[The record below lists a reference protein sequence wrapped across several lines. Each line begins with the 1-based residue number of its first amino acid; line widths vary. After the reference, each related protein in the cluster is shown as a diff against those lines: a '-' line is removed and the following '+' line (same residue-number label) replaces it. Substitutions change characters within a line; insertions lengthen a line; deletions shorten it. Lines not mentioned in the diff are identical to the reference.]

1 MKRRQRGIRRT
12 LATLLTLALC
22 LGLLPGTVLAAN
34 DETQGAEEEAMTL
47 SADDVGE
54 SDAEAEDESTPEE
67 ETSTVEEN
75 SETEDTG
82 SEDEIKE
89 LAVSEEP
96 EEADDEDEELDE
108 NEPKTLAAGDPIY
121 LNGADGDD
129 SNDGATADT
138 AVATFDKAKEL
149 AASNSTSTI
158 YVCGTVTYSSGE
170 STIDGSV
177 DGGDNLTLYRY
188 EEDLSDV
195 LILVEDGTLTLS
207 NITIDDQQIAETEPM
222 VKVDGADAVLNIT
235 DGTVIQN
242 ANENGSTQTVAD
254 HAAVCVRNGT
264 LNMSGGLITNNTG
277 KGDGGGVSLIT
288 AVNSNDVAV
297 MNMSGG
303 TVSYNSATY
312 GGGIDL
318 YGNSTLNMT
327 GGTVT
332 HNTATYEGGG
342 IMVEQ
347 YATAIISGGY
357 ITYNTQTYRLGW
369 GGGGIY
375 VAENQSDSATAGQLY
390 LYNVEIAYNSP
401 LDDYDDA
408 YTDRRASVACCQ
420 SGELF
425 VHLTEGEVFH
435 DNYDANTVTV
445 YRDSGSAIF
454 DLSPVMLGGYPY
466 HWTDENG
473 DELPLNELIDSHD
486 GWFMARTAV
495 STEDGT
501 VSGLDRCTTH
511 ICYNQAYGVGSA
523 IATNGNVQIGLD
535 DGDVSIAIEKH
546 WTDVDQ
552 MEGVTLPD
560 EVNVV
565 VYSVDSEGNKTFVG
579 YETLTAEEGW
589 KKTIEN
595 LPKYDSDGSE
605 FEYIVEE
612 SEESIHGW
620 FSMVT
625 GGKTESSGDDYY
637 NDEDKT
643 AKYEF
648 TVTNTPIE
656 LLNLEKTVEGTTDT
670 DEFEFKITL
679 YEPGDT
685 DDEGNLNYYPY
696 KGDVSVAYTI
706 DGQTTV
712 DTLTFDEGEAY
723 VTIPAAGSASLE
735 IGDGMQ
741 WWIEEITEGADST
754 SYTIDDGEFE
764 EGTSAEGMVGS
775 ANMTV
780 SFTNIYDED
789 KPKDGNPDNSN
800 PDKDKPRNGIPDNG
814 NPNGGGTHGGTG
826 APKTG
831 DTNNI
836 ALWLLLL
843 AASAVTC
850 GSGVYMKRHKNKAK

>member
-34 DETQGAEEEAMTL
+34 DETPGIEEEIVTL
-47 SADDVGE
+47 SADDVDE
-54 SDAEAEDESTPEE
+54 KDAEVDTQEITKEES
-67 ETSTVEEN
+67 VANMEN
-75 SETEDTG
+75 PETEDAD
-82 SEDEIKE
+82 SENEIKE
-89 LAVSEEP
+89 LAASEDP
-96 EEADDEDEELDE
+96 EEADDKEDEPDE
-108 NEPKTLAAGDPIY
+108 NEPKTLAAGDPVY
-121 LNGADGDD
+121 LNGEDGDD
-129 SNDGATADT
+129 NNDGATVDT
-138 AVATFDKAKEL
+138 PVATFEKAKEL
-149 AASNSTSTI
+149 AIENSTNTI
-158 YVCGTVTYSSGE
+158 YVCGTVTYSSGDN
-170 STIDGSV
+170 TIDGGV
-177 DGGDNLTLYRY
+177 DGGDNLTLLRY
-188 EEDLSDV
+188 EEDTSDV
-195 LILVEDGTLTLS
+195 LILVEGGTLTLS
-207 NITIDDQQIAETEPM
+207 DVTIDDNLVTETEPM
-222 VKVDGADAVLNIT
+222 VKVYGDDAVLNIA

-242 ANENGSTQTVAD
+242 ARERDSSTSTGDHGAVSVGS
-254 HAAVCVRNGT
+254 GT
-264 LNMSGGLITNNTG
+264 LNMSGGLITNNSG
-277 KGDGGGVSLIT
+277 GIWGGGISLI
-288 AVNSNDVAV
+288 ASNDGSTEAV
-297 MNMSGG
+297 MNLSGG
-303 TVSYNSATY
+303 TISNNSATF
-312 GGGIDL
+312 GGGICL
-318 YGNSTLNMT
+318 YGYATLNMT
-327 GGTVT
+327 GGTIT
-332 HNTATYEGGG
+332 GNTATDEGGG
-342 IMVEQ
+342 IDVDMM
-347 YATAIISGGY
+347 ATAIINGGD
-357 ITYNTQTYRLGW
+357 ITYNKQTSKLGW

-375 VAENQSDSATAGQLY
+375 VNGPYGRTEGKLY
-390 LYNVEIAYNSP
+390 IYNVEIAYNSA
-401 LDDYDDA
+401 LENYDDA
-408 YTDRRASVACCQ
+408 YANRRASVACCED
-420 SGELF
+420 GTLW
-425 VHLTEGEVFH
+425 VHLTDGEVFH

-445 YRDSGSAIF
+445 YRSEGTAVF
-454 DLSPVMLGGYPY
+454 DLSPIMLGGYPY

-473 DELPLNELIDSHD
+473 NELALGQLIDNEL
-486 GWFMARTAV
+486 GWFHARTAV
-495 STEDGT
+495 SVDNGT

-523 IATNGNVQIGLD
+523 IATNGDTQIGHN

-546 WTDVDQ
+546 WTDMDK
-552 MEGVTLPD
+552 MEGVTIPD

-565 VYSVDSEGNKTFVG
+565 VYSVDLEGNKTFVG

-589 KKTIEN
+589 KKTIED

-605 FEYIVEE
+605 YEYIVEE

-625 GGKTESSGDDYY
+625 GGKTETSGDDYD

-648 TVTNTPIE
+648 TVTNTPVE

-685 DDEGNLNYYPY
+685 DEDGDLNYYPY
-696 KGDVSVAYTI
+696 KGDVSVAYRI
-706 DGQTTV
+706 NGETTV

-741 WWIEEITEGADST
+741 WWIEEITTGADST
-754 SYTIDDGEFE
+754 SYTIDDGESE

-789 KPKDGNPDNSN
+789 KPKDGNPDNGN
-800 PDKDKPRNGIPDNG
+800 PDKGNPDKG
-814 NPNGGGTHGGTG
+814 NPNGGGTPGTTGGSG

-836 ALWLLLL
+836 ALWFLLMS
-843 AASAVTC
+843 ASVVAC
-850 GSGVYMKRHKNKAK
+850 GSGVYMKKRKNKAK